1 MIHIYTGNGKGKT
14 TAAIGLAIRAA
25 GAGKRI
31 FFGQFVK
38 DMAYNEVALI
48 RRQIPQIEHELFG
61 RGCFFGR
68 EPLPE
73 DHEAAKNGLEKLKR
87 VALSGEYQLI
97 IMDELNIAI
106 KYNLLTVEEILAFLD
121 LVPTDTEVVITGRY
135 ARQELID
142 RADLVTEMK
151 EIKHYF
157 KEGLTSREG
166 IEY

>member
-14 TAAIGLAIRAA
+14 TAAIGLAVRSA
-25 GAGKRI
+25 GAGKKV

-68 EPLPE
+68 KPE
-73 DHEAAKNGLEKLKR
+73 QEDYDAARNGLDKIKKITH
-87 VALSGEYQLI
+87 SGDYQLI

-106 KYNLLTVEEILAFLD
+106 QYNLLTVEEILSFLD
-121 LVPTDTEVVITGRY
+121 SVPPDTEVVITGRN

-157 KEGLTSREG
+157 NEGITSREG